1 MSLIYSIT
9 STITRD
15 IEDILRKSFLFTLIF
30 NIIGFFEKEWVNSYF
45 KSLYPSEK
53 FLSFFN
59 KSRILSEK
67 IFSPL
72 IVLVTFTLFLLL
84 ATDPVSRDLQ
94 IVIIIAFISFFIGS
108 TILPRFILNNQNDK
122 EIDDKINDEK
132 SNDDKINDEKSN
144 DEKSND
150 EKHMRNS
157 IPLFDTKDVY
167 SIGFCLTLIG
177 IVFLFISIASVGGV
191 PLLKSS
197 LRYSLKPMFTMPV
210 FLVIPGIG
218 LIASHYLDQFK
229 KGKISRSQIRFRF
242 LLLTAIGII
251 TVLALEYRTPI
262 IAILLMMIIIGYYGK
277 ILSVWEVI
285 LGALIGICAIMGIG
299 YLRSLNELAISSN
312 TNMFSTLESRANFTM
327 HVLNLLNQISGNFG
341 ILHGKMLAS
350 SMPGSD
356 LGPRMLVGKL
366 IAWRT
371 EVTVTPTLLGQM
383 LVDFGKVGVAV
394 EMCLLGFI
402 LGTGYKIMKITQ
414 DSFYIAI
421 YSLILTYSIVG
432 VETGIL
438 DIQVLFYFFIISFI
452 YLAVILKDKGVK
464 IY

>member
-15 IEDILRKSFLFTLIF
+15 IEDILRKSLLFTLIF
-30 NIIGFFEKEWVNSYF
+30 NFLEFIEKEWINSYF
-45 KSLYPSEK
+45 KGLYPDEK

-59 KSRILSEK
+59 KSRILNGE
-67 IFSPL
+67 IFSPI
-72 IVLVTFTLFLLL
+72 IVLVTLTLFLLL

-94 IVIIIAFISFFIGS
+94 IVFIIAYISFLIGS
-108 TILPRFILNNQNDK
+108 LIFPRFVLNNQDN
-122 EIDDKINDEK
+122 EN
-132 SNDDKINDEKSN
+132 
-144 DEKSND
+144 
-150 EKHMRNS
+150 RQ
-157 IPLFDTKDVY
+157 IPLFNTKDVY
-167 SIGFCLTLIG
+167 SIGFCLTLVG
-177 IVFLFISIASVGGV
+177 ILFLFISIASVGGL
-191 PLLKSS
+191 PILKSS
-197 LRYSLKPMFTMPV
+197 LRYSLKPIFTMPV

-218 LIASHYLDQFK
+218 LIASHYLNQYNNNE
-229 KGKISRSQIRFRF
+229 INRSQARFRF
-242 LLLTAIGII
+242 LVLTAIGII
-251 TVLALEYRTPI
+251 TVLTLQYRTPI
-262 IAILLMMIIIGYYGK
+262 IAILLMMIIIGYYGR

-285 LGALIGICAIMGIG
+285 VGALIGVCAIIGIG

-312 TNMFSTLESRANFTM
+312 TNIFSTLESRANFTM

-356 LGPRMLVGKL
+356 LGPRMMVGKL

-394 EMCLLGFI
+394 EMCLLGF
-402 LGTGYKIMKITQ
+402 LLATGYKIIRITQ
-414 DSFYIAI
+414 DAFYISI
-421 YSLILTYSIVG
+421 YSLVLTYSIVG

-452 YLAVILKDKGVK
+452 YLAVILKDKGIK

>member
-15 IEDILRKSFLFTLIF
+15 IEDIIRKSFLFTLIF
-30 NIIGFFEKEWVNSYF
+30 NIFEFIEKEWINSYF
-45 KSLYPSEK
+45 RSLYPSEN
-53 FLSFFN
+53 FLSIFK
-59 KSRILSEK
+59 KSKILKEE

-84 ATDPVSRDLQ
+84 ATDPISRDLQ
-94 IVIIIAFISFFIGS
+94 IVLIIAFVSFFIGS
-108 TILPRFILNNQNDK
+108 IIFPRFILNNQNEEFNKPDK
-122 EIDDKINDEK
+122 KNK
-132 SNDDKINDEKSN
+132 
-144 DEKSND
+144 
-150 EKHMRNS
+150 
-157 IPLFDTKDVY
+157 IPLFDTKDIY
-167 SIGFCLTLIG
+167 SLGFCLTLIG
-177 IVFLFISIASVGGV
+177 IIFLFISIASVGGL
-191 PLLKSS
+191 PILKSS
-197 LRYSLKPMFTMPV
+197 LRYSLKPIFTMPV

-218 LIASHYLDQFK
+218 LIASHRLNQYK
-229 KGKISRSQIRFRF
+229 NGEISRIQVRFRF
-242 LLLTAIGII
+242 LVLTFIGII
-251 TVLALEYRTPI
+251 TVLTLEYRTPI
-262 IAILLMMIIIGYYGK
+262 IAILLMMIIIAYYGE

-285 LGALIGICAIMGIG
+285 LGALIGVCAIMGIG
-299 YLRSLNELAISSN
+299 YLRSLNELAISAN
-312 TNMFSTLESRANFTM
+312 TSIFSTLETRANFTM

-341 ILHGKMLAS
+341 LLHGKMIAS

-383 LVDFGKVGVAV
+383 IVDFGKIGVAV

-402 LGTGYKIMKITQ
+402 LGTGYKIIKITK

-421 YSLILTYSIVG
+421 YSLILTYSILG

-438 DIQVLFYFFIISFI
+438 DIQILFYFFIISFI
-452 YLAVILKDKGVK
+452 YLAAILKDKGIK

>member
-30 NIIGFFEKEWVNSYF
+30 NILGFLEKEWVNSYF
-45 KSLYPSEK
+45 KSLYPNEK
-53 FLSFFN
+53 FLSIFN
-59 KSRILSEK
+59 KSRILSDE

-108 TILPRFILNNQNDK
+108 TILPRFVLNNQNAEDNKDK
-122 EIDDKINDEK
+122 DMN
-132 SNDDKINDEKSN
+132 
-144 DEKSND
+144 
-150 EKHMRNS
+150 NS

-167 SIGFCLTLIG
+167 SIGFCLTLVG
-177 IVFLFISIASVGGV
+177 IIFLFISIASVGGV

-197 LRYSLKPMFTMPV
+197 LRYSLKPIFTMPV

-242 LLLTAIGII
+242 LLLAAIGII

-285 LGALIGICAIMGIG
+285 LGALIGVCAIMGIG

-341 ILHGKMLAS
+341 ILHGKMIAS

-402 LGTGYKIMKITQ
+402 LGTGYKIIKITQ

-421 YSLILTYSIVG
+421 YSIILTYSIVG

-438 DIQVLFYFFIISFI
+438 DIQVLFYFFIISVI
-452 YLAVILKDKGVK
+452 YLAAILKDKGVK

>member
-15 IEDILRKSFLFTLIF
+15 IEDIIRKSFLFTLIF
-30 NIIGFFEKEWVNSYF
+30 NIFEFIEKEWINSYF
-45 KSLYPSEK
+45 RSLYPSEN
-53 FLSFFN
+53 FLSFFK
-59 KSRILSEK
+59 KSKILKEE

-84 ATDPVSRDLQ
+84 ATDPISRDLQ
-94 IVIIIAFISFFIGS
+94 IVLIIAFVSFFIGS
-108 TILPRFILNNQNDK
+108 NIFPRFILNNQNEEFNKPDK
-122 EIDDKINDEK
+122 KNK
-132 SNDDKINDEKSN
+132 
-144 DEKSND
+144 
-150 EKHMRNS
+150 
-157 IPLFDTKDVY
+157 IPLFDTKDIY
-167 SIGFCLTLIG
+167 SLGFCLTLIG
-177 IVFLFISIASVGGV
+177 IIFLFISIASVGGL
-191 PLLKSS
+191 PILKSS
-197 LRYSLKPMFTMPV
+197 LRYSLKPIFTMPV

-218 LIASHYLDQFK
+218 LIASHRLNQYK
-229 KGKISRSQIRFRF
+229 NGEISRIQVRFRF
-242 LLLTAIGII
+242 LVLTFIGII
-251 TVLALEYRTPI
+251 TVLTLEYRTPI
-262 IAILLMMIIIGYYGK
+262 IAILLMMIIIAYYGE

-285 LGALIGICAIMGIG
+285 LGALIGVCAIMGIG
-299 YLRSLNELAISSN
+299 YLRSLNELAISAN
-312 TNMFSTLESRANFTM
+312 TSIFSTLETRANFTM

-341 ILHGKMLAS
+341 LLHGKMIAS
-350 SMPGSD
+350 SMPGSP

-371 EVTVTPTLLGQM
+371 EVTVTPTLIGQM
-383 LVDFGKVGVAV
+383 LVDFGKIGVAL

-402 LGTGYKIMKITQ
+402 LGTGYKIIKITK

-438 DIQVLFYFFIISFI
+438 DIQILFYFFIISFI
-452 YLAVILKDKGVK
+452 YLAAILKDKGIK

>member
-15 IEDILRKSFLFTLIF
+15 IEDIIRKSFLFTLIF
-30 NIIGFFEKEWVNSYF
+30 NIFEFIEKEWINSYF
-45 KSLYPSEK
+45 RSLYPSEN
-53 FLSFFN
+53 FLSFFK
-59 KSRILSEK
+59 KSKILKEE

-84 ATDPVSRDLQ
+84 ATDPISRDLQ
-94 IVIIIAFISFFIGS
+94 IVLIIAFVSFFIGS
-108 TILPRFILNNQNDK
+108 IIFPRFILNNQNEEFNKPDK
-122 EIDDKINDEK
+122 KNK
-132 SNDDKINDEKSN
+132 
-144 DEKSND
+144 
-150 EKHMRNS
+150 
-157 IPLFDTKDVY
+157 IPLFDTKDIY
-167 SIGFCLTLIG
+167 SLGFCLTLIG
-177 IVFLFISIASVGGV
+177 IIFLFISIASVGGL
-191 PLLKSS
+191 PILKSS
-197 LRYSLKPMFTMPV
+197 LRYSLKPIFTMPV

-218 LIASHYLDQFK
+218 LIASHRLNQYK
-229 KGKISRSQIRFRF
+229 NGEISRIQVRFRF
-242 LLLTAIGII
+242 LVLTFIGII
-251 TVLALEYRTPI
+251 TVLTLEYRTPI
-262 IAILLMMIIIGYYGK
+262 IAILLMMIIIAYYGE

-285 LGALIGICAIMGIG
+285 LGALIGVCAIMGIG
-299 YLRSLNELAISSN
+299 YLRSLNELAISAN
-312 TNMFSTLESRANFTM
+312 TSIFSTLETRANFTM

-341 ILHGKMLAS
+341 LLHGKMIAS
-350 SMPGSD
+350 SMPGSP

-371 EVTVTPTLLGQM
+371 EVTVTPTLIGQM
-383 LVDFGKVGVAV
+383 LVDFGKIGVAL

-402 LGTGYKIMKITQ
+402 LGTGYKIIKITK

-438 DIQVLFYFFIISFI
+438 DIQILFYFFIISFI
-452 YLAVILKDKGVK
+452 YLAAILKDKGIK

>member
-15 IEDILRKSFLFTLIF
+15 IEDIIRKSFLFTLIF
-30 NIIGFFEKEWVNSYF
+30 SILEFIEKDWINSYF
-45 KSLYPSEK
+45 KGLYPNEK

-59 KSRILSEK
+59 KSKILEGE

-94 IVIIIAFISFFIGS
+94 IVLIIAFISFFIGCV
-108 TILPRFILNNQNDK
+108 ILPRFILNNQNSQSKDLNNANENK
-122 EIDDKINDEK
+122 
-132 SNDDKINDEKSN
+132 
-144 DEKSND
+144 
-150 EKHMRNS
+150 EKHENIQNNQIPIFNS
-157 IPLFDTKDVY
+157 KDIY

-177 IVFLFISIASVGGV
+177 IVFLFISIASVGGL
-191 PLLKSS
+191 PILKSS
-197 LRYSLKPMFTMPV
+197 LRYSLKPAFTMPV

-218 LIASHYLDQFK
+218 LMSTHHLNQYKNNEIN
-229 KGKISRSQIRFRF
+229 RSQARFRF
-242 LLLTAIGII
+242 LVLTAIGII
-251 TVLALEYRTPI
+251 TVLTLQYRTPI

-285 LGALIGICAIMGIG
+285 LGALIGVCAIIGIG
-299 YLRSLNELAISSN
+299 YVRSLNELAISSN
-312 TNMFSTLESRANFTM
+312 TNPFSTLESRANFTM

-341 ILHGKMLAS
+341 ILHGKMIAS

-402 LGTGYKIMKITQ
+402 LGTGYKIIKITQ
-414 DSFYIAI
+414 DAFYIGI

-452 YLAVILKDKGVK
+452 YLAVILKDKGIK

>member
-9 STITRD
+9 STITRT
-15 IEDILRKSFLFTLIF
+15 IENMISKSLLFTLIF
-30 NIIGFFEKEWVNSYF
+30 NILGFVENEWVNSYF
-45 KSLYPSEK
+45 KSLYPSEN
-53 FLSFFN
+53 FLSIFK
-59 KSRILSEK
+59 KSKILKEE

-84 ATDPVSRDLQ
+84 ATEPVSSDLQ
-94 IVIIIAFISFFIGS
+94 FTILIAFISFFIGAI
-108 TILPRFILNNQNDK
+108 ILTRFVLNDSENNQ
-122 EIDDKINDEK
+122 
-132 SNDDKINDEKSN
+132 
-144 DEKSND
+144 
-150 EKHMRNS
+150 

-177 IVFLFISIASVGGV
+177 IIFLFISVASVGGL
-191 PLLKSS
+191 PILKSS
-197 LRYSLKPMFTMPV
+197 LRYSLKPIFTMPV

-218 LIASHYLDQFK
+218 LIASHRLNQYK
-229 KGKISRSQIRFRF
+229 NGEISRSQVRFRF
-242 LLLTAIGII
+242 LVLTLIGMI
-251 TVLALEYRTPI
+251 TVLTLEYRTPI
-262 IAILLMMIIIGYYGK
+262 IAILLMMIIIAYYGE

-285 LGALIGICAIMGIG
+285 IGALIGVFAIMGIG
-299 YLRSLNELAISSN
+299 YLRSLNELAISTN
-312 TNMFSTLESRANFTM
+312 TSIFSTLEHRANFTM

-341 ILHGKMLAS
+341 ILHGKMIAS

-383 LVDFGKVGVAV
+383 IVDFGKIGVAV

-402 LGTGYKIMKITQ
+402 LGTGYKIIKITK

-421 YSLILTYSIVG
+421 YSLILTYSILG

-438 DIQVLFYFFIISFI
+438 DIQILFYFFIISFI
-452 YLAVILKDKGVK
+452 YLAAILKDKGIK

>member
-9 STITRD
+9 SKITRN
-15 IEDILRKSFLFTLIF
+15 IEDILRKSLLFTNIF
-30 NIIGFFEKEWVNSYF
+30 NILEFIEKEWTNSYF
-45 KSLYPSEK
+45 KGLYPSEN
-53 FLSFFN
+53 FLSISN
-59 KSRILSEK
+59 KSRILESE

-84 ATDPVSRDLQ
+84 ATDQVSRDLQ
-94 IVIIIAFISFFIGS
+94 IVIIIAFLSFFIGS
-108 TILPRFILNNQNDK
+108 MILPRLVLNNQDNENK
-122 EIDDKINDEK
+122 EHEDNK
-132 SNDDKINDEKSN
+132 
-144 DEKSND
+144 
-150 EKHMRNS
+150 
-157 IPLFDTKDVY
+157 IPLFNSKDVY

-177 IVFLFISIASVGGV
+177 IVFLFISIASIGGL
-191 PLLKSS
+191 PILKSS
-197 LRYSLKPMFTMPV
+197 LRYSLKPIFTMPV

-218 LIASHYLDQFK
+218 LIASHYLNQYQNNE
-229 KGKISRSQIRFRF
+229 ISRSQARFRF

-251 TVLALEYRTPI
+251 TVLTLEYRTPI

-285 LGALIGICAIMGIG
+285 LGALIGVCAIIGIG
-299 YLRSLNELAISSN
+299 YIRSLNELAISSN
-312 TNMFSTLESRANFTM
+312 TNPFSTLESRANFTM

-341 ILHGKMLAS
+341 LLHGKMLAS
-350 SMPGSD
+350 SMPGSE

-394 EMCLLGFI
+394 EMGLLGFI
-402 LGTGYKIMKITQ
+402 LGTGYKIIKITQ
-414 DSFYIAI
+414 NSFYMAI
-421 YSLILTYSIVG
+421 YSIILTYSIVG

-438 DIQVLFYFFIISFI
+438 DIQVLSYFFIISSI
-452 YLAVILKDKGVK
+452 YLAAILKDKGIK

>member
-1 MSLIYSIT
+1 MSLIYSIA
-9 STITRD
+9 STTTRK
-15 IEDILRKSFLFTLIF
+15 IEDMIRNSFLFTIIF
-30 NIIGFFEKEWVNSYF
+30 KILEFIEKEWVNSYF
-45 KSLYPSEK
+45 KGLYPSEN
-53 FLSFFN
+53 FFSIF
-59 KSRILSEK
+59 KRSKILKEE

-94 IVIIIAFISFFIGS
+94 ISILIAFICFFIGAV
-108 TILPRFILNNQNDK
+108 ILPRFILNNQHNGNEK
-122 EIDDKINDEK
+122 EKENNQIPIF
-132 SNDDKINDEKSN
+132 
-144 DEKSND
+144 
-150 EKHMRNS
+150 NS
-157 IPLFDTKDVY
+157 KDIY
-167 SIGFCLTLIG
+167 SIGFCLTLVG
-177 IVFLFISIASVGGV
+177 IIFLFISIGSVGGL
-191 PLLKSS
+191 PILKSS
-197 LRYSLKPMFTMPV
+197 LRYSLKPIFTMPV

-218 LIASHYLDQFK
+218 LIASYYLNQFK
-229 KGKISRSQIRFRF
+229 KSEINRSQVRFRF
-242 LLLTAIGII
+242 LVLTAIGII
-251 TVLALEYRTPI
+251 TVLTLEYRTPI
-262 IAILLMMIIIGYYGK
+262 IAILLMMIIIAYYGE

-285 LGALIGICAIMGIG
+285 LGALIGVCAIMGIG
-299 YLRSLNELAISSN
+299 YMRSLNELAISSN
-312 TNMFSTLESRANFTM
+312 TSIFSTLENRANFTM

-341 ILHGKMLAS
+341 ILHGKMIAS

-394 EMCLLGFI
+394 EMCLLGFV
-402 LGTGYKIMKITQ
+402 LGTGYKIIKITK

-421 YSLILTYSIVG
+421 YSLILTYSILG

-438 DIQVLFYFFIISFI
+438 DIQVLFYFFAISFI
-452 YLAVILKDKGVK
+452 YLADILKDKGIK

>member
-15 IEDILRKSFLFTLIF
+15 IEDIISKSFLFTLIF
-30 NIIGFFEKEWVNSYF
+30 NILEFIENEWVNSYF
-45 KSLYPSEK
+45 KGLYPSEN
-53 FLSFFN
+53 FLSIFK
-59 KSRILSEK
+59 KSKILKGE

-72 IVLVTFTLFLLL
+72 VVLVTFTLFLLL
-84 ATDPVSRDLQ
+84 ATDPVSIDLQ
-94 IVIIIAFISFFIGS
+94 IVLIIAFISFFVGS
-108 TILPRFILNNQNDK
+108 IIFPRFVLNNQNNGDLNKTDK
-122 EIDDKINDEK
+122 KNK
-132 SNDDKINDEKSN
+132 
-144 DEKSND
+144 
-150 EKHMRNS
+150 
-157 IPLFDTKDVY
+157 IPLFDTEDVY

-177 IVFLFISIASVGGV
+177 IIFLFLSIASVGGL
-191 PLLKSS
+191 PILKSS
-197 LRYSLKPMFTMPV
+197 LRYSLKPIFTMPV

-218 LIASHYLDQFK
+218 LIASHRLNQYK
-229 KGKISRSQIRFRF
+229 NREITRSQVRFRF
-242 LLLTAIGII
+242 LVLTFIGII
-251 TVLALEYRTPI
+251 TVLTLEYRTPI
-262 IAILLMMIIIGYYGK
+262 IAILLMMIIIAYYGE

-285 LGALIGICAIMGIG
+285 LGALIGVCAIMGIG
-299 YLRSLNELAISSN
+299 YLRSLNELAISAN
-312 TNMFSTLESRANFTM
+312 TSIFSTLETRANFTM

-341 ILHGKMLAS
+341 LLHGKMIAS
-350 SMPGSD
+350 SMPGSP

-383 LVDFGKVGVAV
+383 LVDFGKIGVAL

-402 LGTGYKIMKITQ
+402 LGTGYKIIKITK

-438 DIQVLFYFFIISFI
+438 DIQILFYFFIISII
-452 YLAVILKDKGVK
+452 YLAAILKDKGIK

>member
-30 NIIGFFEKEWVNSYF
+30 NILGFLEKEWVNSYF
-45 KSLYPSEK
+45 KSLYPNEK

-59 KSRILSEK
+59 KSRILSEE

-108 TILPRFILNNQNDK
+108 TILPRFVLNNQNDEK
-122 EIDDKINDEK
+122 DKKDELIN
-132 SNDDKINDEKSN
+132 
-144 DEKSND
+144 
-150 EKHMRNS
+150 NS
-157 IPLFDTKDVY
+157 IPLFNTKDVY
-167 SIGFCLTLIG
+167 SVGFCLTLIG
-177 IVFLFISIASVGGV
+177 IIFLFISIASVGGV

-197 LRYSLKPMFTMPV
+197 LRYSLKPIFTMPV

-218 LIASHYLDQFK
+218 LIASHYLNQFK

-242 LLLTAIGII
+242 LLLTTIGII

-285 LGALIGICAIMGIG
+285 LGALIGVCAIMGIG

-402 LGTGYKIMKITQ
+402 LGVGYKIIKITQ

-452 YLAVILKDKGVK
+452 YLAAILKDKGMK

>member
-15 IEDILRKSFLFTLIF
+15 IEDIIRKSFLFTLIF
-30 NIIGFFEKEWVNSYF
+30 NIFEFIEKEWINSYF
-45 KSLYPSEK
+45 RSLYPSEN
-53 FLSFFN
+53 FLSIFK
-59 KSRILSEK
+59 KSKILKEE

-84 ATDPVSRDLQ
+84 ATDPISRDLQ
-94 IVIIIAFISFFIGS
+94 IVLIIAFVSFFIGS
-108 TILPRFILNNQNDK
+108 IIFPRFILNNQNEEFNKPDK
-122 EIDDKINDEK
+122 KNK
-132 SNDDKINDEKSN
+132 
-144 DEKSND
+144 
-150 EKHMRNS
+150 
-157 IPLFDTKDVY
+157 IPLFDTKDIY
-167 SIGFCLTLIG
+167 SLGFCLTLIG
-177 IVFLFISIASVGGV
+177 IIFLFISIASVGGL
-191 PLLKSS
+191 PILKSS
-197 LRYSLKPMFTMPV
+197 LRYSLKPIFTMPV

-218 LIASHYLDQFK
+218 LIASHRLNQYK
-229 KGKISRSQIRFRF
+229 NGEISRIQVRFRF
-242 LLLTAIGII
+242 LVLTFIGII
-251 TVLALEYRTPI
+251 TVLTLEYRTPI
-262 IAILLMMIIIGYYGK
+262 IAILLMMIIIAYYGE

-285 LGALIGICAIMGIG
+285 LGALIGVCAIMGIG
-299 YLRSLNELAISSN
+299 YLRSLNELAISAN
-312 TNMFSTLESRANFTM
+312 TSIFSTLETRANFTM

-341 ILHGKMLAS
+341 LLHGKMIAS
-350 SMPGSD
+350 SMPGSP

-371 EVTVTPTLLGQM
+371 EVTVTPTLIGQM
-383 LVDFGKVGVAV
+383 LVDFGKIGVAL

-402 LGTGYKIMKITQ
+402 LGTGYKIIKITK

-438 DIQVLFYFFIISFI
+438 DIQILFYFFIISFI
-452 YLAVILKDKGVK
+452 YLAAILKDKGIK

>member
-15 IEDILRKSFLFTLIF
+15 IEAILRKSLLFTLIF
-30 NIIGFFEKEWVNSYF
+30 NILGFIEKEWVNSYF
-45 KSLYPSEK
+45 KGLYPNEK

-59 KSRILSEK
+59 KSKVLEGE

-72 IVLVTFTLFLLL
+72 IVLVTLTLFLLL

-94 IVIIIAFISFFIGS
+94 MVFIIAFISFFIVS
-108 TILPRFILNNQNDK
+108 AILPRFILNNQKIESDNENITYNDK
-122 EIDDKINDEK
+122 DKKNK
-132 SNDDKINDEKSN
+132 N
-144 DEKSND
+144 
-150 EKHMRNS
+150 NS
-157 IPLFDTKDVY
+157 IPIFDSKDIY

-177 IVFLFISIASVGGV
+177 IIFLFISIASVGGL
-191 PLLKSS
+191 PILKSS
-197 LRYSLKPMFTMPV
+197 LRYSLKPIFTMPV

-218 LIASHYLDQFK
+218 LIASNYLNQYK
-229 KGKISRSQIRFRF
+229 NNEISRSQARFRF
-242 LLLTAIGII
+242 LLLTAIGIV
-251 TVLALEYRTPI
+251 TVLTLQYRTPI

-285 LGALIGICAIMGIG
+285 LGALIGVCAIIGIG
-299 YLRSLNELAISSN
+299 YMRSLNELAISSN
-312 TNMFSTLESRANFTM
+312 TNPFSTLESRANFTM

-341 ILHGKMLAS
+341 ILHGKMIAS

-402 LGTGYKIMKITQ
+402 LGTGYKIIKITQ
-414 DSFYIAI
+414 NSFYIGI

-438 DIQVLFYFFIISFI
+438 DIQVLFYFFVIFFI
-452 YLAVILKDKGVK
+452 YLAAILKDKGII

>member
-30 NIIGFFEKEWVNSYF
+30 NILGFFEKEWVNSFF
-45 KSLYPSEK
+45 KGLYPNEK
-53 FLSFFN
+53 FLSIFN
-59 KSRILSEK
+59 KSRILREE

-108 TILPRFILNNQNDK
+108 TILPRFFLNNQNN
-122 EIDDKINDEK
+122 EETDEK
-132 SNDDKINDEKSN
+132 SNDRKNYDEKSN
-144 DEKSND
+144 DEKSYDN
-150 EKHMRNS
+150 KVIGNS

-167 SIGFCLTLIG
+167 SIGFCLTLVG
-177 IVFLFISIASVGGV
+177 IIFLFISIASVGGL
-191 PLLKSS
+191 PILKSS
-197 LRYSLKPMFTMPV
+197 LRYSLKPIFTMPV

-218 LIASHYLDQFK
+218 LIASHYLNQYK

-251 TVLALEYRTPI
+251 TVLTLEYRTPI
-262 IAILLMMIIIGYYGK
+262 IAILLMMIIMGYYGK
-277 ILSVWEVI
+277 ILSVWEVL
-285 LGALIGICAIMGIG
+285 LGALIGVCAIMGIG

-312 TNMFSTLESRANFTM
+312 TNIFSTLESRANFTM

-350 SMPGSD
+350 SIPGSD

-383 LVDFGKVGVAV
+383 LVDFGKFGVAV

-402 LGTGYKIMKITQ
+402 LGIGYKIIKITQ

-452 YLAVILKDKGVK
+452 YFAAILKDKGVK

>member
-15 IEDILRKSFLFTLIF
+15 IEDIIRKSFLFTLIF
-30 NIIGFFEKEWVNSYF
+30 NIFEFIEKEWINSYF
-45 KSLYPSEK
+45 RSLYPSEN
-53 FLSFFN
+53 FLSIFK
-59 KSRILSEK
+59 KSKILKEE

-84 ATDPVSRDLQ
+84 ATDPISRDLQ
-94 IVIIIAFISFFIGS
+94 IVLIIAFVSFFIGS
-108 TILPRFILNNQNDK
+108 IIFPRFILNNQNEEFNKPDK
-122 EIDDKINDEK
+122 KNK
-132 SNDDKINDEKSN
+132 
-144 DEKSND
+144 
-150 EKHMRNS
+150 
-157 IPLFDTKDVY
+157 IPLFDTKDIY
-167 SIGFCLTLIG
+167 SLGFCLTLIG
-177 IVFLFISIASVGGV
+177 IIFLFISIASVGGL
-191 PLLKSS
+191 PILKSS
-197 LRYSLKPMFTMPV
+197 LRYSLKPIFTMPV

-218 LIASHYLDQFK
+218 LIASHRLNQYK
-229 KGKISRSQIRFRF
+229 NGEISRIQVRFRF
-242 LLLTAIGII
+242 LVLTFIGII
-251 TVLALEYRTPI
+251 TVLTLEYRTPI
-262 IAILLMMIIIGYYGK
+262 IAILLMMIIIAYYGE

-285 LGALIGICAIMGIG
+285 LGALIGVCAIMGIG
-299 YLRSLNELAISSN
+299 YLRSLNELAISAN
-312 TNMFSTLESRANFTM
+312 TSIFSTLENRANFTM

-341 ILHGKMLAS
+341 LLHGKMIAS
-350 SMPGSD
+350 SMPGSP

-383 LVDFGKVGVAV
+383 LVDFGKIGVAL

-402 LGTGYKIMKITQ
+402 LGTGYKIIKITK

-438 DIQVLFYFFIISFI
+438 DIQILFYFFIISFI
-452 YLAVILKDKGVK
+452 YLAAILKDKGIK

>member
-30 NIIGFFEKEWVNSYF
+30 NILGFFEKEWVNSYF
-45 KSLYPSEK
+45 KGLYPNEK
-53 FLSFFN
+53 FLSIFN
-59 KSRILSEK
+59 KSRILREE

-108 TILPRFILNNQNDK
+108 TILPRFFLNNQNN
-122 EIDDKINDEK
+122 EETDEK
-132 SNDDKINDEKSN
+132 SNDKKNNDRKNYDEKSN
-144 DEKSND
+144 DNE
-150 EKHMRNS
+150 HMGNS

-167 SIGFCLTLIG
+167 SIGFCLTLVG
-177 IVFLFISIASVGGV
+177 IIFLFISIASVGGL
-191 PLLKSS
+191 PILKSS
-197 LRYSLKPMFTMPV
+197 LRYSLKPIFTMPV

-218 LIASHYLDQFK
+218 LIASHYLNQYK

-251 TVLALEYRTPI
+251 TVLTLEYRTPI
-262 IAILLMMIIIGYYGK
+262 IAILLMMIIMGYYGK
-277 ILSVWEVI
+277 ILSVWEVL
-285 LGALIGICAIMGIG
+285 LGALIGVCAIMGIG

-312 TNMFSTLESRANFTM
+312 TNIFSTLESRANFTM

-350 SMPGSD
+350 SIPGSD

-383 LVDFGKVGVAV
+383 LVDFGKFGVAV

-402 LGTGYKIMKITQ
+402 LGIGYKIIKITQ

-452 YLAVILKDKGVK
+452 YFAAILKDKGVK

>member
-1 MSLIYSIT
+1 MSLIYSIA

-15 IEDILRKSFLFTLIF
+15 IEDILRKSLLFTSIF
-30 NIIGFFEKEWVNSYF
+30 NLLEFIEDKWVNSYF
-45 KSLYPSEK
+45 KRLYPGEK

-59 KSRILSEK
+59 KSKILAGE

-72 IVLVTFTLFLLL
+72 IVLVTFTLFILL
-84 ATDPVSRDLQ
+84 ATNPVSKDLQ
-94 IVIIIAFISFFIGS
+94 IVIIIAYISFFIGS
-108 TILPRFILNNQNDK
+108 IILPRFILNNQGKEEKIDK
-122 EIDDKINDEK
+122 ENKIPIFNTED
-132 SNDDKINDEKSN
+132 I
-144 DEKSND
+144 
-150 EKHMRNS
+150 
-157 IPLFDTKDVY
+157 Y
-167 SIGFCLTLIG
+167 SMGFCLTLIG
-177 IVFLFISIASVGGV
+177 ILFLFISIASVGGL
-191 PLLKSS
+191 PILRSS

-218 LIASHYLDQFK
+218 LIASHYLSQYK
-229 KGKISRSQIRFRF
+229 NNEISRSQARFRF
-242 LLLTAIGII
+242 LVLTVIGIV
-251 TVLALEYRTPI
+251 TVLTLEYRTPI

-285 LGALIGICAIMGIG
+285 LGALLGVGAIIGIG
-299 YLRSLNELAISSN
+299 YIRSLNELAISAN
-312 TNMFSTLESRANFTM
+312 TNPLSTLESRANFTM
-327 HVLNLLNQISGNFG
+327 HVLELLNQISGTFG
-341 ILHGKMLAS
+341 LLHGKMLAS
-350 SMPGSD
+350 SMPGSE

-402 LGTGYKIMKITQ
+402 LGTGYKIIKITQ

-438 DIQVLFYFFIISFI
+438 DIQVLFYFFIIACI
-452 YLAVILKDKGVK
+452 YLAAILKDKGIR

>member
-15 IEDILRKSFLFTLIF
+15 IEDILRKSLLFTLIF
-30 NIIGFFEKEWVNSYF
+30 NILEFIEKEWVNSYF
-45 KSLYPSEK
+45 KSLYPNEK

-59 KSRILSEK
+59 KSKVLEGE

-72 IVLVTFTLFLLL
+72 IVLVTLTLFLLL

-94 IVIIIAFISFFIGS
+94 MVFIIAFISFFIGS
-108 TILPRFILNNQNDK
+108 VILPRFILNNQKSESDNENITDNDK
-122 EIDDKINDEK
+122 DKEDNEDNNK
-132 SNDDKINDEKSN
+132 NNQ
-144 DEKSND
+144 
-150 EKHMRNS
+150 
-157 IPLFDTKDVY
+157 IPIFDSKDIY

-177 IVFLFISIASVGGV
+177 ILFLFISIASVGGL
-191 PLLKSS
+191 PILKSS
-197 LRYSLKPMFTMPV
+197 LRYSLKPIFTMPV

-218 LIASHYLDQFK
+218 LIASHYLNMYK
-229 KGKISRSQIRFRF
+229 NNEITRSQARFRF
-242 LLLTAIGII
+242 LLLTAIGIV
-251 TVLALEYRTPI
+251 TVLTLQYRTPI

-285 LGALIGICAIMGIG
+285 LGALIGVCAIIGIG
-299 YLRSLNELAISSN
+299 YMRSLNELAISSN
-312 TNMFSTLESRANFTM
+312 TNPFSTLESRANFTL

-341 ILHGKMLAS
+341 ILHGKMIAS

-402 LGTGYKIMKITQ
+402 LGTGYKIIKITQ
-414 DSFYIAI
+414 NSFYIAI

-438 DIQVLFYFFIISFI
+438 DIQVLFYFFVIFFI
-452 YLAVILKDKGVK
+452 YLAVILKDKGMK

>member
-9 STITRD
+9 SKITRD

-45 KSLYPSEK
+45 KRLYPNEK
-53 FLSFFN
+53 FLSIFN
-59 KSRILSEK
+59 KSRILSEE

-108 TILPRFILNNQNDK
+108 TVLPKFILNNQT
-122 EIDDKINDEK
+122 DE
-132 SNDDKINDEKSN
+132 NDDALKS
-144 DEKSND
+144 
-150 EKHMRNS
+150 HGNS
-157 IPLFDTKDVY
+157 IPLFNTKDVY

-197 LRYSLKPMFTMPV
+197 LRYSLKPIFTMPV

-218 LIASHYLDQFK
+218 LIASHYLDKFK
-229 KGKISRSQIRFRF
+229 KGQISRSQIRFRF

-285 LGALIGICAIMGIG
+285 LGALIGVCAIMGIG

-312 TNMFSTLESRANFTM
+312 TNMFSTLEARANFTM

-402 LGTGYKIMKITQ
+402 LGAGYKIIKITQ

-421 YSLILTYSIVG
+421 YSIILTYSIVG

-452 YLAVILKDKGVK
+452 YLAAILKDKGMK

>member
-9 STITRD
+9 SKITRN
-15 IEDILRKSFLFTLIF
+15 IEDILRKSLLFTIIF
-30 NIIGFFEKEWVNSYF
+30 NILEFIEKEWTNSYF
-45 KSLYPSEK
+45 KGLYPSEN
-53 FLSFFN
+53 FLSISN
-59 KSRILSEK
+59 KSRILESE

-94 IVIIIAFISFFIGS
+94 IVIIIAFLSFFIGS
-108 TILPRFILNNQNDK
+108 MILPRLVLNNQDNENK
-122 EIDDKINDEK
+122 EHEDNK
-132 SNDDKINDEKSN
+132 
-144 DEKSND
+144 
-150 EKHMRNS
+150 
-157 IPLFDTKDVY
+157 IPLFNSKDVY

-177 IVFLFISIASVGGV
+177 IVFLFISIASVGGL
-191 PLLKSS
+191 PILKSS
-197 LRYSLKPMFTMPV
+197 LRYSLKPIFTMPV

-218 LIASHYLDQFK
+218 LIASHYLNQYQNNE
-229 KGKISRSQIRFRF
+229 ISRSQARFRF

-251 TVLALEYRTPI
+251 TVLTLEYRTPI

-285 LGALIGICAIMGIG
+285 LGALIGVCAIIGIG
-299 YLRSLNELAISSN
+299 YIRSLNELAISSN
-312 TNMFSTLESRANFTM
+312 TNPFSTLESRANFTM

-341 ILHGKMLAS
+341 LLHGKMLAS
-350 SMPGSD
+350 SMPGSE

-394 EMCLLGFI
+394 EMGLLGFI
-402 LGTGYKIMKITQ
+402 LGTGYKIIKITQ
-414 DSFYIAI
+414 NSFYMAI
-421 YSLILTYSIVG
+421 YSIILTYSIVG

-438 DIQVLFYFFIISFI
+438 DIQVLSYFFIISSI
-452 YLAVILKDKGVK
+452 YLAAILKDKGIE

>member
-15 IEDILRKSFLFTLIF
+15 IEDILRKSLLFTLIF
-30 NIIGFFEKEWVNSYF
+30 NFLEFIEKEWINSYF
-45 KSLYPSEK
+45 KGLYPDEK

-59 KSRILSEK
+59 KSRILNGE
-67 IFSPL
+67 IFSPI
-72 IVLVTFTLFLLL
+72 IVLVTLTLFLLL
-84 ATDPVSRDLQ
+84 ATDPVSGDLQ
-94 IVIIIAFISFFIGS
+94 IVFIIAYISFLIGS
-108 TILPRFILNNQNDK
+108 LIFPRFVLNNQDN
-122 EIDDKINDEK
+122 EN
-132 SNDDKINDEKSN
+132 
-144 DEKSND
+144 
-150 EKHMRNS
+150 RQ
-157 IPLFDTKDVY
+157 IPLFNTKDVY
-167 SIGFCLTLIG
+167 SIGFCLTLVG
-177 IVFLFISIASVGGV
+177 ILFLFISIASVGGL
-191 PLLKSS
+191 PILKSS
-197 LRYSLKPMFTMPV
+197 LRYSLKPIFTMPV

-218 LIASHYLDQFK
+218 LIASHYLNQYNNNE
-229 KGKISRSQIRFRF
+229 INRSQARFRF
-242 LLLTAIGII
+242 LVLTAIGII
-251 TVLALEYRTPI
+251 TVLTLQYRTPI
-262 IAILLMMIIIGYYGK
+262 IAILLMMIIIGYYGR

-285 LGALIGICAIMGIG
+285 VGALIGVCAIIGIG

-312 TNMFSTLESRANFTM
+312 TNIFSTLESRANFTM

-394 EMCLLGFI
+394 EMCLLGF
-402 LGTGYKIMKITQ
+402 LLATGYKIIRITQ
-414 DSFYIAI
+414 DAFYISI
-421 YSLILTYSIVG
+421 YSLVLTYSIVG

-452 YLAVILKDKGVK
+452 YLAVILKDKGIK

>member
-15 IEDILRKSFLFTLIF
+15 IEDIIRKSFLFTLIF
-30 NIIGFFEKEWVNSYF
+30 NIFEFIEKEWINSYF
-45 KSLYPSEK
+45 RSLYPSEN
-53 FLSFFN
+53 FLSIFK
-59 KSRILSEK
+59 KSKILKEE

-84 ATDPVSRDLQ
+84 ATDPISRDLQ
-94 IVIIIAFISFFIGS
+94 IVLIIAFVSFFIGS
-108 TILPRFILNNQNDK
+108 IIFPRFILNNQNEEFNKPDK
-122 EIDDKINDEK
+122 KNK
-132 SNDDKINDEKSN
+132 
-144 DEKSND
+144 
-150 EKHMRNS
+150 
-157 IPLFDTKDVY
+157 IPLFDTKDIY
-167 SIGFCLTLIG
+167 SLGFCLTLIG
-177 IVFLFISIASVGGV
+177 IIFLFISIASVGGL
-191 PLLKSS
+191 PILKSS
-197 LRYSLKPMFTMPV
+197 LRYSLKPIFTMPV

-218 LIASHYLDQFK
+218 LIASHRLNQYK
-229 KGKISRSQIRFRF
+229 NGEISRIQVRFRF
-242 LLLTAIGII
+242 LVLTFIGII
-251 TVLALEYRTPI
+251 TVLTLEYRTPI
-262 IAILLMMIIIGYYGK
+262 IAILLMMIIIAYYGE

-285 LGALIGICAIMGIG
+285 LGALIGVCAIMGIG
-299 YLRSLNELAISSN
+299 YLRSLNELAISAN
-312 TNMFSTLESRANFTM
+312 TSIFSTLETRANFTM

-341 ILHGKMLAS
+341 LLHGKMIAS
-350 SMPGSD
+350 SMPGSP

-371 EVTVTPTLLGQM
+371 EVTVTPTLIGQM
-383 LVDFGKVGVAV
+383 LVDFGKIGVAL

-402 LGTGYKIMKITQ
+402 LGTGYKIIKITK

-438 DIQVLFYFFIISFI
+438 DIQILFYFFIISII
-452 YLAVILKDKGVK
+452 YLPAILKDKGIK

>member
-15 IEDILRKSFLFTLIF
+15 IEDIIRKSFLFTLIF
-30 NIIGFFEKEWVNSYF
+30 NIFEFIEKEWINSYF
-45 KSLYPSEK
+45 RSLYPSEN
-53 FLSFFN
+53 FLSIFK
-59 KSRILSEK
+59 KSKILKEE

-84 ATDPVSRDLQ
+84 ATDPISRDLQ
-94 IVIIIAFISFFIGS
+94 IVLIIAFVSFFIGS
-108 TILPRFILNNQNDK
+108 IIFPRFILNNQNEEFNKPDK
-122 EIDDKINDEK
+122 KNK
-132 SNDDKINDEKSN
+132 
-144 DEKSND
+144 
-150 EKHMRNS
+150 
-157 IPLFDTKDVY
+157 IPLFDTKDIY
-167 SIGFCLTLIG
+167 SLGFCLTLIG
-177 IVFLFISIASVGGV
+177 IIFLFISIASVGGL
-191 PLLKSS
+191 PILKSS
-197 LRYSLKPMFTMPV
+197 LRYSLKPIFTMPV

-218 LIASHYLDQFK
+218 LIASHRLNQYK
-229 KGKISRSQIRFRF
+229 NGEISRIQVRFRF
-242 LLLTAIGII
+242 LVLTFIGII
-251 TVLALEYRTPI
+251 TVLTLEYRTPI
-262 IAILLMMIIIGYYGK
+262 IAILLMMIIIAYYGE

-285 LGALIGICAIMGIG
+285 LGALIGVCAIMGIG
-299 YLRSLNELAISSN
+299 YLRSLNELAISAN
-312 TNMFSTLESRANFTM
+312 TSILSTLETRANFTM

-341 ILHGKMLAS
+341 LLHGKMIAS
-350 SMPGSD
+350 SMPGSP

-371 EVTVTPTLLGQM
+371 EVTVTPTLIGQM
-383 LVDFGKVGVAV
+383 LVDFGKIGVAL

-402 LGTGYKIMKITQ
+402 LGTGYKIIKITK

-438 DIQVLFYFFIISFI
+438 DIQILFYFFIISFI
-452 YLAVILKDKGVK
+452 YLAAILKDKGIK

>member
-15 IEDILRKSFLFTLIF
+15 IEDIIRKSFLFTLIF
-30 NIIGFFEKEWVNSYF
+30 NIFEFIEKEWINSYF
-45 KSLYPSEK
+45 RSLYPSEN
-53 FLSFFN
+53 FLSIFK
-59 KSRILSEK
+59 KSKILKEE

-84 ATDPVSRDLQ
+84 ATDPISRDLQ
-94 IVIIIAFISFFIGS
+94 IVLIIAFVSFFIGS
-108 TILPRFILNNQNDK
+108 IIFPRFILNNQNEEFNKPDK
-122 EIDDKINDEK
+122 KNK
-132 SNDDKINDEKSN
+132 
-144 DEKSND
+144 
-150 EKHMRNS
+150 
-157 IPLFDTKDVY
+157 IPLFDTKDIY
-167 SIGFCLTLIG
+167 SLGFCLTLIG
-177 IVFLFISIASVGGV
+177 IIFLFISIASVGGL
-191 PLLKSS
+191 PILKSS
-197 LRYSLKPMFTMPV
+197 LRYSLKPIFTMPV

-218 LIASHYLDQFK
+218 LIASHRLNQYK
-229 KGKISRSQIRFRF
+229 NGEISRIQVRFRF
-242 LLLTAIGII
+242 LVLTFIGII
-251 TVLALEYRTPI
+251 TVLTLEYRTPI
-262 IAILLMMIIIGYYGK
+262 IAILLMMIIIAYYGE

-285 LGALIGICAIMGIG
+285 LGALIGVCAIMGIG
-299 YLRSLNELAISSN
+299 YLRSLNELAISAN
-312 TNMFSTLESRANFTM
+312 TSIFSTLETRANFTM

-341 ILHGKMLAS
+341 LLHGKMIAS
-350 SMPGSD
+350 SMPGSP

-383 LVDFGKVGVAV
+383 LVDFGKIGVAL

-402 LGTGYKIMKITQ
+402 LGTGYKIIKITK
-414 DSFYIAI
+414 DSFYIAM

-438 DIQVLFYFFIISFI
+438 DIQILFYFFIISFI
-452 YLAVILKDKGVK
+452 YLAAILKDKGIK

>member
-30 NIIGFFEKEWVNSYF
+30 NILGFFEKEWVNSYF
-45 KSLYPSEK
+45 KGLYPNEK
-53 FLSFFN
+53 FLSIFN
-59 KSRILSEK
+59 KSRILREE

-84 ATDPVSRDLQ
+84 ATNPVSRDLQ
-94 IVIIIAFISFFIGS
+94 IVIIIAFISFLIGS
-108 TILPRFILNNQNDK
+108 TILPRFFLNNQNNG
-122 EIDDKINDEK
+122 ETDEK
-132 SNDDKINDEKSN
+132 SNDRKNYDEKSN
-144 DEKSND
+144 DENNNKP
-150 EKHMRNS
+150 MGNS

-167 SIGFCLTLIG
+167 SIGFCLTLVG
-177 IVFLFISIASVGGV
+177 IIFLFISIASVGGL
-191 PLLKSS
+191 PILKSS
-197 LRYSLKPMFTMPV
+197 LRYSLKPIFTMPV

-218 LIASHYLDQFK
+218 LIASHYLNQYK

-251 TVLALEYRTPI
+251 TVLTLEYRTPI
-262 IAILLMMIIIGYYGK
+262 IAILLMMIIMGYYGK
-277 ILSVWEVI
+277 ILSVWEVL
-285 LGALIGICAIMGIG
+285 LGALIGVCAIMAIG

-312 TNMFSTLESRANFTM
+312 TNIFSTLESRANFTM

-350 SMPGSD
+350 SVPGSD

-383 LVDFGKVGVAV
+383 LVDFGKFGVAV

-402 LGTGYKIMKITQ
+402 LGIGYKIIKITQ

-452 YLAVILKDKGVK
+452 YFAAILKDKGVK

>member
-9 STITRD
+9 STITRA
-15 IEDILRKSFLFTLIF
+15 IEDMISKSFLFTLIF
-30 NIIGFFEKEWVNSYF
+30 NILEFIEKEWVNSYF
-45 KSLYPSEK
+45 KRLYPGEN
-53 FLSFFN
+53 FLSIFK
-59 KSRILSEK
+59 KSKILKSE

-84 ATDPVSRDLQ
+84 ATNPVSKDLQ
-94 IVIIIAFISFFIGS
+94 MVLIIAFISFFIG
-108 TILPRFILNNQNDK
+108 FNK
-122 EIDDKINDEK
+122 NDE
-132 SNDDKINDEKSN
+132 NN
-144 DEKSND
+144 
-150 EKHMRNS
+150 R

-177 IVFLFISIASVGGV
+177 IIFLFVSIASVGGL
-191 PLLKSS
+191 PILKSS
-197 LRYSLKPMFTMPV
+197 LRYSLKPIFTMPV
-210 FLVIPGIG
+210 FLVIPGVG
-218 LIASHYLDQFK
+218 LIASHRLNQYK
-229 KGKISRSQIRFRF
+229 TGEISRSQVRFRF
-242 LLLTAIGII
+242 LILTLIGII
-251 TVLALEYRTPI
+251 TVLTLEYRTPI
-262 IAILLMMIIIGYYGK
+262 IAILLMMIIIAYYGE

-285 LGALIGICAIMGIG
+285 IGALIGVIAIMGIG

-312 TNMFSTLESRANFTM
+312 TSIFSTLESRANFTM

-341 ILHGKMLAS
+341 LLHGKMIAS
-350 SMPGSD
+350 AMPGSD
-356 LGPRMLVGKL
+356 LGPRMIVGKL

-383 LVDFGKVGVAV
+383 LVDFGKVGVAI

-402 LGTGYKIMKITQ
+402 LGTGYKIIKITK
-414 DSFYIAI
+414 DTFYIAI

-438 DIQVLFYFFIISFI
+438 DIQILFYFFIISFI
-452 YLAVILKDKGVK
+452 YLAAILKDKGIK

>member
-15 IEDILRKSFLFTLIF
+15 IEDIIRKSFLFTLIF
-30 NIIGFFEKEWVNSYF
+30 NIFEFIEKEWINSYF
-45 KSLYPSEK
+45 RSLYPSEN
-53 FLSFFN
+53 FLSFFK
-59 KSRILSEK
+59 KSKILKEE

-84 ATDPVSRDLQ
+84 ATDPISRDLQ
-94 IVIIIAFISFFIGS
+94 IVLIIAFVSFFIGS
-108 TILPRFILNNQNDK
+108 IIFPRFILNNQNEEFNKPDK
-122 EIDDKINDEK
+122 KNK
-132 SNDDKINDEKSN
+132 
-144 DEKSND
+144 
-150 EKHMRNS
+150 
-157 IPLFDTKDVY
+157 IPLFDTKDIY
-167 SIGFCLTLIG
+167 SLGFCLTLIG
-177 IVFLFISIASVGGV
+177 IIFLFISIASVGGL
-191 PLLKSS
+191 PILKSS
-197 LRYSLKPMFTMPV
+197 LRYSLKPIFTMPV

-218 LIASHYLDQFK
+218 LIASHRLNQYK
-229 KGKISRSQIRFRF
+229 NGEISRIQVRFRF
-242 LLLTAIGII
+242 LVLTFIGII
-251 TVLALEYRTPI
+251 TVLTLEYRTPI
-262 IAILLMMIIIGYYGK
+262 IAILLMMIIIAYYGE

-285 LGALIGICAIMGIG
+285 LGALIGVCAIMGIG
-299 YLRSLNELAISSN
+299 YLRSLNELAISAN
-312 TNMFSTLESRANFTM
+312 TSIFSTLESRANFTM

-341 ILHGKMLAS
+341 LLHGKMIAS
-350 SMPGSD
+350 SMPGSP

-383 LVDFGKVGVAV
+383 LVDFGKIGVAL

-402 LGTGYKIMKITQ
+402 LGTGYKIIKITK
-414 DSFYIAI
+414 DSFYIAM

-438 DIQVLFYFFIISFI
+438 DIQILFYFFIISFI
-452 YLAVILKDKGVK
+452 YLAAILKDKGIK